1 MEKNRLTNLKI
12 TMLFLFTFLLIGQFF
27 LPRQADAKEGSLP
40 RAMSFATPPVGSLFY
55 TLGSGFAKLFSEHL
69 PTTVS
74 VQPFTSGGAWFP
86 MMNSGELM
94 LGIMNNYD
102 PWAAY
107 RALPPYKKKYPNLR
121 FLSTGASLKLSF
133 LVAAGSPAKSVAD
146 LKGKRVAYGK
156 GMPGQRFWAEALLE
170 AAGLKPGIDVKVVP
184 TPNIVAPVRA
194 IMDGRANAGSA
205 AVGMAVVNE
214 ASAKLKGVR
223 YLPAATSPEEI
234 RIVEKAGPCTVC
246 VQKKGPPG
254 IAESTPL
261 VCMNINLLA
270 SKYLSEE
277 AAYQIVKTIWDYNKE
292 LIPIHGVFR
301 QWTHARM
308 IHKKPVVPYHDGAI
322 RFFKEKNLWTDELDK
337 IQKGLLAK

>member
-1 MEKNRLTNLKI
+1 MKRTRVSNAKRS
-12 TMLFLFTFLLIGQFF
+12 MLFLFVIFLIGHVF
-27 LPRQADAKEGSLP
+27 LPCQADAKEGSLP
-40 RAMSFATPPVGSLFY
+40 RAMSFATHPVGSLFY
-55 TLGSGFAKLFSEHL
+55 TLGSGLAKLFSDHL

-74 VQPFTSGGAWFP
+74 VQPFTSSGAWFP

-107 RALPPYKKKYPNLR
+107 RALPPYKEKYSNLR
-121 FLSTGASLKLSF
+121 FLATGSSLKLSF
-133 LVAAGSPAKSVAD
+133 LVAADSPAKSVAD

-156 GMPGQRFWAEALLE
+156 GMPGQRFWAEALFE
-170 AAGLKPGIDVKVVP
+170 AAGLKPGVDVKVVP

-205 AVGMAVVNE
+205 AVGMAMVNE

-223 YLPAATSPEEI
+223 FLPAATSPEEV

-254 IAESTPL
+254 IAVDTPL

-270 SKYLSEE
+270 SKHLSEE
-277 AAYQIVKTIWDYNKE
+277 GAYQIVKTIWDYNKE

-308 IHKKPVVPYHDGAI
+308 IHKKPVIPYHDGAI
-322 RFFKEKNLWTDELDK
+322 RFFKEKNLWTAELEK
-337 IQKGLLAK
+337 IQKELLAK